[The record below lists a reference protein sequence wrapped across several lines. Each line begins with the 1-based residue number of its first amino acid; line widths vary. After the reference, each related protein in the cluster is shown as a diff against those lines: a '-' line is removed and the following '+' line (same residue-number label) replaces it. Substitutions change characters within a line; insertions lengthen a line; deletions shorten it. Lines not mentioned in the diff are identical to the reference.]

1 MKGFVRAFTETGQL
15 TMLTGIVN
23 VGAAMPTI
31 HASEFKARCL
41 ATMDSVVSK
50 GEVRVVTK
58 NGLPMPAW
66 HPYASERSGP
76 PFGLRPK
83 LEICADIIEP
93 LADIAWEALARS
105 FSIRTPCLG

>member
-1 MKGFVRAFTETGQL
+1 
-15 TMLTGIVN
+15 MLTGIVN

-83 LEICADIIEP
+83 LERLIMRFGRLGQEGMEERFQQAFATDSGVVHELEEAQIEREFF
-93 LADIAWEALARS
+93 L
-105 FSIRTPCLG
+105 